1 VLSYYELALTISM
14 PSSSIPHDF
23 LATSMPSSQLV
34 ASSNRA
40 KRSVS
45 ISFSLSI
52 SSSFFFSQHHPIYW
66 QSIFNLHLINTL
78 HPTSNQLPIPH
89 FPSSASH
96 TATMKSNYNM
106 LAMAAAAAQ
115 AKAMPSQHLW

>member
-1 VLSYYELALTISM
+1 M
-14 PSSSIPHDF
+14 PSSH
-23 LATSMPSSQLV
+23 LV
-34 ASSNRA
+34 ASSNCA

-78 HPTSNQLPIPH
+78 HPTSNQLPTPH